1 MAALDEVSRRIGAAE
16 DLQSV
21 VRTMKATSAANIRLH
36 EQAERAM
43 REHLATVE
51 MGLQVALRNLPRGA
65 LAPPAIGRHAPV
77 AVVLIGSEIGLCG
90 AFNERLMQF
99 AQDRLEAEDVAPAAR
114 HVLTI
119 GGTLAASWEAI
130 AGPARARIEA
140 PATIGA
146 LAHCVAGVISL
157 LDRWRET
164 EGIARVLLFSQ
175 RSGQALTATPEQVQ
189 LLPLDPDW
197 LEALRVIPWP
207 SRRIPRGFGPPEALL
222 GSLVRQLLFAR
233 LHLALIQSRAAEHVE
248 RLLAMQTADRSIAE
262 KLVEM
267 QGQYRLWR
275 QDAISAELL
284 DLIAGYQAATDA

>member
-1 MAALDEVSRRIGAAE
+1 MAALDELSRRITAAG

-51 MGLQVALRNLPRGA
+51 MGLQVVLRNLPRGT
-65 LAPPAIGRHAPV
+65 LAPAGDVAGAPV
-77 AVVLIGSEIGLCG
+77 AVVVIGSEIGLCG
-90 AFNERLMQF
+90 AFNERLVQF
-99 AQDRLEAEDVAPAAR
+99 AQDRLAVEGIAPAAR

-119 GGTLAASWEAI
+119 GSTLATSWEAA
-130 AGPARARIEA
+130 AGPAQARIEA

-146 LAHCVAGVISL
+146 LAQCVAGVISL
-157 LDRWRET
+157 LDRWRES
-164 EGIARVLLFSQ
+164 EGIARIVLFCQ
-175 RSGQALTATPEQVQ
+175 RSGTSLAAAPEQVQ

-197 LEALRVIPWP
+197 LEALRLIPWP
-207 SRRIPRGFGPPEALL
+207 SRRIPRGFGAPDALL

-233 LHLALIQSRAAEHVE
+233 LHLALIQSRAAEQVE
-248 RLLAMQTADRSIAE
+248 RLVAMQSADRSIAD

-284 DLIAGYQAATDA
+284 DLIAGYQAATDG